1 VGTTPT
7 GYDEDWNESPF
18 WGIDETPAATAGE
31 NARYSTVNPR
41 GLGSNNKSGAGEHK
55 AGNKRTHSRQHNQHG
70 ASTAG
75 AQRDVSKSSAPP
87 SAPDNG
93 SCRSSPPTS
102 LMDDSDVA
110 SPPGTPSM
118 FVNPDTSNNPQWLQQ
133 QQQLVTHIQQQNGG
147 TSLSPNSAGDDVV
160 KGASASN
167 SVSGASTASM
177 DAYLMQFYRGMA
189 ARANE
194 HEIPEFFRQQT
205 ESRLGMNIMDKN
217 ASLERENEMLR
228 GMLARDKQET
238 MALLNLLMKRKDE
251 SKDSDDIEGSAK
263 RPRYWTDEEHMRFL
277 GAMKIFG
284 QQDFNAISQAV
295 GTRTPAQVRS
305 HSQRY
310 FKKLDAHKGD
320 GLPSMSRKKR

>member
-1 VGTTPT
+1 MAHRAPGHVGTTPT

-18 WGIDETPAATAGE
+18 WGIDETPAATVGE
-31 NARYSTVNPR
+31 SARYSTVNAR

-55 AGNKRTHSRQHNQHG
+55 AGNKRTNSRQHNQHG

-93 SCRSSPPTS
+93 SCRSSPP
-102 LMDDSDVA
+102 MDDSDVA

-118 FVNPDTSNNPQWLQQ
+118 FVNPDTSNNPQWLLL

-205 ESRLGMNIMDKN
+205 ESRQGMNIMDKN

-228 GMLARDKQET
+228 GMLAR
-238 MALLNLLMKRKDE
+238 
-251 SKDSDDIEGSAK
+251 
-263 RPRYWTDEEHMRFL
+263 
-277 GAMKIFG
+277 
-284 QQDFNAISQAV
+284 
-295 GTRTPAQVRS
+295 
-305 HSQRY
+305 
-310 FKKLDAHKGD
+310 
-320 GLPSMSRKKR
+320 